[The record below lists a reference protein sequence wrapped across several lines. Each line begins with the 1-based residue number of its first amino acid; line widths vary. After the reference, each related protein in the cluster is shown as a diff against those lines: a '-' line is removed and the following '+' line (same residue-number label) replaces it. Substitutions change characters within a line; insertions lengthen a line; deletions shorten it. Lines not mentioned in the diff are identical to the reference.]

1 VKREEMYKIY
11 WTAADGAARSE
22 DYVDMVEALTE
33 ANRLRNEG
41 RAYVAMVSENP
52 NQVGRMGVD
61 AVEDGR
67 LPSGEAY
74 TWKMRRT

>member
-1 VKREEMYKIY
+1 M
-11 WTAADGAARSE
+11 
-22 DYVDMVEALTE
+22 M
-33 ANRLRNEG
+33 
-41 RAYVAMVSENP
+41 YVAMVGENP

-61 AVEDGR
+61 AVEDGK

>member
-1 VKREEMYKIY
+1 MYKVY

-22 DYVDMVEALTE
+22 DYVEMTEALTR
-33 ANRLRNEG
+33 ANHMRTVG
-41 RAYVAMVSENP
+41 MAYVAMVGELP

-61 AVEDGR
+61 SVEDGR